1 MQEKFRRLKAEME
14 EICEEQKNIREGQ
27 RQVREKFQVIESECE
42 DLKRETKLIIK
53 KTARTQI
60 KLALMFRI
68 FKASQQGDLATVANL
83 THLLRYF
90 SFLNLLLSMFVYAL
104 IWLRFNL
111 ASLWLLLVAF
121 FFFLL
126 SNESNTAFWMQNKIL
141 INFRKLKF

>member
-1 MQEKFRRLKAEME
+1 MKNMQEKFRRLKAEME
-14 EICEEQKNIREGQ
+14 EISEEQKNIREGQ

-104 IWLRFNL
+104 IWPPFGCC
-111 ASLWLLLVAF
+111 F
-121 FFFLL
+121 FFFFFFCWIKRVKLR
-126 SNESNTAFWMQNKIL
+126 FGCKI
-141 INFRKLKF
+141 KY

>member
-1 MQEKFRRLKAEME
+1 MKNMQEKFRRLKAEME
-14 EICEEQKNIREGQ
+14 EISEEQKNIREGQ

-90 SFLNLLLSMFVYAL
+90 YFLNLLLSMFVYAL
-104 IWLRFNL
+104 IWPPFGCC
-111 ASLWLLLVAF
+111 
-121 FFFLL
+121 FFFLFFL
-126 SNESNTAFWMQNKIL
+126 FMLNKESKTAFWMQTKIL
-141 INFRKLKF
+141 IKFR